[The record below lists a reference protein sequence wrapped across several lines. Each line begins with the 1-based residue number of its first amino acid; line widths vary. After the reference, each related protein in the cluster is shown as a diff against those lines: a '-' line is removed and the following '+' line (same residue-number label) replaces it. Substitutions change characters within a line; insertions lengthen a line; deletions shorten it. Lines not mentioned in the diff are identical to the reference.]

1 MFSVLRQ
8 LLKTMRPK
16 QWTKNAIVFAG
27 VVFDIHLLQVRP
39 MVYATLAFI
48 LFCAV
53 SSAVYLL
60 NDLVDI
66 EKDRQHPRKKLRP
79 LPSGKLKARYAIIA
93 LVGLVV
99 VSIPL
104 AFVLQPLFGLVL
116 LTYFV
121 LQIGYCFYLKN
132 VVIIDVFTIA
142 SGFVLRAVGGAVV
155 IGVVVSPWLLVCTM
169 LLALFQGL
177 SKRRH
182 ELVLLAEGAADHRQ
196 ILSEYSSE
204 LVQEM
209 ISVVTSSVVVAYSL
223 YTITAENLPKN
234 HLMAL
239 TIPFVL
245 YGIFRYLYLV
255 YRKDEGGSPEE
266 LLLKDIPLLS
276 CILLW
281 GISCITIL
289 YIPRLFGI

>member
-1 MFSVLRQ
+1 MLFVLRQ

-16 QWTKNAIVFAG
+16 QWTKNAIVYAG
-27 VVFDIHLLQVRP
+27 VVFDIHLNQLQP
-39 MVYATLAFI
+39 MVQATLAFI
-48 LFCAV
+48 LFCAI

-66 EKDRQHPRKKLRP
+66 EKDRQHPRKRLRP
-79 LPSGKLKARYAIIA
+79 LPSGKLKVRYAIIA
-93 LVGLVV
+93 LVVLVAV
-99 VSIPL
+99 AIPA
-104 AFVLQPLFGLVL
+104 AFLLQVYFGLVL
-116 LTYFV
+116 LGYFV
-121 LQIGYCFYLKN
+121 MQIAYCFYLKN

-142 SGFVLRAVGGAVV
+142 AGFVLRAVGGAVV

-182 ELVLLAEGAADHRQ
+182 ELILLADGAADHRR
-196 ILSEYSSE
+196 ILQEYSSE

-223 YTITAENLPKN
+223 YTITADNLPKN

-266 LLLKDIPLLS
+266 LLLKDTPLLACIMLWGVS
-276 CILLW
+276 CIA
-281 GISCITIL
+281 IL
-289 YIPRLFGI
+289 YIPHFFGI